1 MPLVT
6 RAQRKEC
13 DQIFELVNQAFKIE
27 IGKSGLAYKKCDK
40 YRLKDEARKHLDD
53 MFVVKEGRKVRKY
66 MYSCCSRHTTIKGKA
81 IKKRKTNKHRL
92 CFQVYTM

>member
-53 MFVVKEGRKVRKY
+53 MFVVKEGRKVSKY
-66 MYSCCSRHTTIKGKA
+66 CIVGSRTQSVTT
-81 IKKRKTNKHRL
+81 
-92 CFQVYTM
+92 

>member
-81 IKKRKTNKHRL
+81 IKKTKNK
-92 CFQVYTM
+92 QTKN

>member
-81 IKKRKTNKHRL
+81 IKKRKNK
-92 CFQVYTM
+92 QSKN

>member
-81 IKKRKTNKHRL
+81 IKKRKTTKQKTKL
-92 CFQVYTM
+92 I

>member
-1 MPLVT
+1 MPNVLVT

-13 DQIFELVNQAFKIE
+13 DQIFELVNQAFKPE

-53 MFVVKEGRKVRKY
+53 MWVVKDGRKVH
-66 MYSCCSRHTTIKGKA
+66 S
-81 IKKRKTNKHRL
+81 
-92 CFQVYTM
+92 Q

>member
-66 MYSCCSRHTTIKGKA
+66 MYSRSRTQSAT
-81 IKKRKTNKHRL
+81 
-92 CFQVYTM
+92 

>member
-66 MYSCCSRHTTIKGKA
+66 CIVGVGPNLNHVALQIYFHVILDILQLRA
-81 IKKRKTNKHRL
+81 R
-92 CFQVYTM
+92 Q

>member
-66 MYSCCSRHTTIKGKA
+66 CIVGVKPNLNHVALQIYFHVVLDILQLRA
-81 IKKRKTNKHRL
+81 R
-92 CFQVYTM
+92 Q